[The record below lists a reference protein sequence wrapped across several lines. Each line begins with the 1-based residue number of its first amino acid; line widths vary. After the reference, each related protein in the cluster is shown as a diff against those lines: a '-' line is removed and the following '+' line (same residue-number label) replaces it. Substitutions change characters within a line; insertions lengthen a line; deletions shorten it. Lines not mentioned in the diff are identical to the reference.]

1 MSTKKTTRLQ
11 WLIVQIKKIAI
22 ESLNFKMAH
31 YP

>member
-11 WLIVQIKKIAI
+11 WVILNKIAI
-22 ESLNFKMAH
+22 EGLNFKMVH